1 MTEPVKRKGLGRGLA
16 SLMDD
21 IQPKA
26 DAAPRSADFEVAI
39 DLVAPNPDQPRKQF
53 DPAELAALAESI
65 RAKGIVQ
72 PLIVRPDP
80 RTAGH
85 YQIVAGE
92 RRWRA
97 AQQAQ
102 LHTVPVV
109 VRSYSDLDVLEIGIL
124 ENIQRADLNPLD
136 EATAYNRLLLHFSR
150 TQEQIATAMGKS
162 RSHIANSLRL
172 LTLPAAVQESLRAG
186 AITAG
191 HARAVITAPD
201 PAALIREVV
210 AKGLSVRETE
220 RLAQRAAA
228 GPRTAEAPRA
238 VKDPDTA
245 ALEADLSAA
254 LGLGVSIRHKGKGG
268 EITLKYQDL
277 DALDGLCTLLMRAR

>member
-1 MTEPVKRKGLGRGLA
+1 MIEPVKRKGLGRGLA
-16 SLMDD
+16 SLIDD
-21 IQPKA
+21 IQPKQ
-26 DAAPRSADFEVAI
+26 DAPRPADTEVPI

-53 DPAELAALAESI
+53 DPTELEALTESI

-80 RTAGH
+80 KATGR

-97 AQQAQ
+97 AQAAA
-102 LHTVPVV
+102 LHSVPVV
-109 VRSYSDLDVLEIGIL
+109 IRPYSDLDVLEIGIL

-136 EATAYNRLLLHFSR
+136 EATAYHRLLEQFSR
-150 TQEQIATAMGKS
+150 TQEQIASAMGKS

-172 LTLPAAVQESLRAG
+172 LSLPGAVQDSLRRG
-186 AITAG
+186 EITAG

-228 GPRTAEAPRA
+228 GPRATSDRRGT
-238 VKDPDTA
+238 KDADTA

-254 LGLGVSIRHKGKGG
+254 LGMAVAIRHKGKGG
-268 EITLKYQDL
+268 ELILKYQDL
-277 DALDGLCTLLMRAR
+277 DALDGLCTLLMRPR